1 MKEKHSRSIF
11 KAITWRVVATLTTT
25 ILVFIFTDNF
35 TIAIGV
41 GFFDA
46 VTKLIFYYLH
56 ERAWDKVEWG
66 RK

>member
-11 KAITWRVVATLTTT
+11 KAITWRVIATLTTT
-25 ILVFIFTDNF
+25 ILVFIFTGNL

-41 GFFDA
+41 GFFDV